1 MSAPL
6 SVPELVPR
14 DPDLLEARARELA
27 TPVAPEGEGIEER
40 LVAFRLRG
48 RACALSAGMVLRAV
62 ARLSRPLSVPLKDG
76 GERLVAFVEEL
87 PVPVLDLEG
96 YASGA
101 PRPPMGL
108 ESHPAL
114 LLDTAQGP
122 VAVAVEGPLDLL
134 EDHLALAAAAGD
146 PERIRFAGMLAKGAL
161 ALDTA
166 WLKDWA
172 EKGACP

>member
-1 MSAPL
+1 LP
-6 SVPELVPR
+6 
-14 DPDLLEARARELA
+14 
-27 TPVAPEGEGIEER
+27 
-40 LVAFRLRG
+40 
-48 RACALSAGMVLRAV
+48 
-62 ARLSRPLSVPLKDG
+62 VPLKDG

-96 YASGA
+96 YAAGA
-101 PRPPMGL
+101 PRAPVGL

-161 ALDTA
+161 ALDPV